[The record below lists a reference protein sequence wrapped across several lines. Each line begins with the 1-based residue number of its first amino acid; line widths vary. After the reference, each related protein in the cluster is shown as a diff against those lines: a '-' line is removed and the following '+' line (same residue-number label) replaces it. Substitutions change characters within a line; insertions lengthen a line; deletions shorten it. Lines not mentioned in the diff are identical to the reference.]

1 MQPPCDSFLA
11 SPHGLIVYADL
22 SPMPPASDKTNN
34 TPDQRW
40 MHLALDQA
48 QRGIGLTSPNPP
60 VGAVIVA
67 QGKAIGQGY
76 HHKAGE
82 AHAEVNA
89 IRDAQQSNPKLLA
102 GATIFVTLEP
112 CSTHGRTPPCT
123 EAIKA
128 AGIKR
133 VVYGAADPN
142 PQHAGRCREVF
153 LLAGIEVMGGVLEH
167 ECKALIRPFTKWIT
181 TGMPYVLAKAGQSLD
196 GRITRPA
203 GESQWITNDAARA
216 HGRRLRQRVDAIIVG
231 AETIRKDNP
240 QLTLRD
246 GANEKGKPQP
256 WRVVLTRSG
265 EIPPES
271 HIFTDAFKDRTVI
284 MLGKD
289 LPEVLAELAK
299 SGVVTVLIEGGGILL
314 GQAFR
319 ERLVDEI
326 YWYIAPRFCGG
337 GRPSLA
343 GPALPASVEL
353 ENVTVRPMG
362 DNVCFHGF
370 PVWTY
375 APKEA

>member
-1 MQPPCDSFLA
+1 MPLS
-11 SPHGLIVYADL
+11 AD
-22 SPMPPASDKTNN
+22 KNE

-48 QRGIGLTSPNPP
+48 QRGVGLTSPNPP

-67 QGKAIGQGY
+67 QGKVIGQGY

-82 AHAEVNA
+82 AHAEVEA
-89 IRDAQQSNPKLLA
+89 IRDAQQFNPKLLP

-112 CSTHGRTPPCT
+112 CCTQGRTPPCT

-133 VVYGAADPN
+133 VVFGAHDPN
-142 PQHAGRCREVF
+142 PQHAGRCREIF
-153 LLAGIEVMGGVLEH
+153 LLDGIEVTAGLLEA

-181 TGMPYVLAKAGQSLD
+181 TGLPYVIAKAGQSLD
-196 GRITRPA
+196 GRLTRPA
-203 GESQWITNDAARA
+203 GESQWLTSDSARA
-216 HGRRLRQRVDAIIVG
+216 HGRRLRMRADAILVG

-246 GANEKGKPQP
+246 GSAGSGKLQP

-265 EIPPES
+265 EMPPHS
-271 HIFTDAFKDRTVI
+271 RILTDEFKDRTVI
-284 MLGKD
+284 MHGKD
-289 LPEVLAELAK
+289 LPEVLADLGK
-299 SGVVTVLIEGGGILL
+299 SNVLTVLIEGGGIIL

-319 ERLVDEI
+319 EKLVDEV
-326 YWYIAPRFCGG
+326 YWYIAPRLCGG

-343 GPALPASVEL
+343 GPALPHSIEL
-353 ENVTVRPMG
+353 DQVTVRPMG
-362 DNVCFHGF
+362 DNVLVHGF
-370 PVWTY
+370 PRYTDEPHQ
-375 APKEA
+375 A